1 MLSDA
6 SPTRPSRHGLYAG
19 LGVAVLGAA
28 ALIGTVT
35 VVNSATDAVVGF
47 AAGPAAP
54 VVATV
59 DLAPELA
66 DILLPAAPP
75 GCSPSALADRNAQAG
90 ALHTE
95 QAAEL
100 AAIANVSAAGDLD
113 AIRGRAD
120 VALNRISTIDAG
132 CVAAA
137 TG

>member
-6 SPTRPSRHGLYAG
+6 SHTRASRHGLYAG

-28 ALIGTVT
+28 ALIGTVAVVNTATDT
-35 VVNSATDAVVGF
+35 VVGMAS
-47 AAGPAAP
+47 GPAAP
-54 VVATV
+54 AVTEV
-59 DLAPELA
+59 DLTPELA

-75 GCSPSALADRNAQAG
+75 GCSPDALADRNVQAT
-90 ALHTE
+90 ALQTE

-100 AAIANVSAAGDLD
+100 QAIADVRMAADLE
-113 AIRGRAD
+113 AIRSRAD
-120 VALNRISTIDAG
+120 VALNRISMIDAG